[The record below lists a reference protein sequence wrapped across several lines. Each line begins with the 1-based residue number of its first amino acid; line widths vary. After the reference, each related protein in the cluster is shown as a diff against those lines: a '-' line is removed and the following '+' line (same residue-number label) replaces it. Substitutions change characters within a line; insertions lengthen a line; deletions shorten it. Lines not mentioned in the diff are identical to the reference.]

1 MCKCKN
7 VVYKATYNRCQKFY
21 IGNTQCDLKTRFN
34 QHYCDVKKRLEKGK
48 NKTRFSKHFASCY
61 QEEYGTKVYNV
72 KKMKKLV
79 RHEVLWEGNPL
90 SCVKTYGTKQCT
102 LCAEEKYAIWS
113 ETGRNFKYC
122 LNKRKEIFSK
132 CAHNVYFHHFYRGT
146 EEPTGRGEKKN

>member
-1 MCKCKN
+1 
-7 VVYKATYNRCQKFY
+7 
-21 IGNTQCDLKTRFN
+21 
-34 QHYCDVKKRLEKGK
+34 
-48 NKTRFSKHFASCY
+48 
-61 QEEYGTKVYNV
+61 
-72 KKMKKLV
+72 MKKLV